1 MNRPISSSWSESF
14 AYSVV
19 MAGLFVTLAG
29 YLGKDLT
36 LMHQGMGLGFAGL
49 VAVTVLD
56 TINRVSKYLGQ
67 SRYRRAVYLL
77 AISVLCLLVLNT
89 QAHAEGV
96 TATNAPLREWIDTGN
111 TANTLLCSTIGDIGG
126 TGLFGCSKT
135 TPLHNVLKVF
145 NVAVFSIAAL
155 FVAWGII
162 SSAITSA
169 NDGEFLGKR
178 NSSTWG
184 PLRMVIGS
192 AMLIPAFN
200 GFNLAQLIMVWAT
213 AIGVGIAGAVASTAS
228 TEMATFSNIY
238 SAPPN
243 VIKGMDVANLAKTK
257 AKCVAEWVQTVE
269 QAKAQKVDDEE
280 IIGLEWGVVVEESVG
295 TPGSAVPGSVLSLK
309 YGAKSTAGGYYDND
323 CGEISFLLPDSSK
336 TTDEGTRGI
345 LDATA
350 AAMRVNI
357 PMLAN
362 VIFDEFVTAAKG
374 GTVGEEAIKAARARI
389 DSAIASFDTNMSLTT
404 KAAAATANAM
414 TSSPASVG
422 KGNWVGLGYADV
434 RAVASSVGGASGAG
448 SRPTA
453 TPAKRPAPT
462 SCSENSTGD
471 LYCTEG
477 KLATD
482 RISDALGSVGNALS
496 SVATGAKAVTAV
508 MGFSDSFNA
517 ELNKK
522 VGDLGKSVAETM
534 QDAAKGAPV
543 TGDGSSN
550 PLKALINLGVT
561 ISSWMAGVIM
571 WFIGAALLVVAV
583 SYFVPGIGGVITV
596 LGFILTALAIPMMAF
611 GIKLAAYL
619 PFMIAIVWSAAI
631 LNWLVIVIEALFG
644 APLWAMVHLDME
656 GDGLNFQRT
665 GHGYIF
671 LLNLLFR
678 PIMMVGGL
686 IFAKLAMV
694 AVFGLFLGGV
704 SDILNNLTNASTD
717 WWGNLMMI
725 IGAIWVTVAFAEQ
738 IVTQAMST
746 IFVIPDKVFAWI
758 GGQFGSDVG
767 MGMEAAV
774 GGAAK
779 GGMGAVSHGA
789 AQAGDALA
797 KGAGDAAKKLGKAR
811 ANKGGGG
818 GSVSGGAGP
827 GSK

>member
-19 MAGLFVTLAG
+19 MASLFIMLAG
-29 YLGKDLT
+29 YLGKDLA
-36 LMHQGMGLGFAGL
+36 LMHQGMGLGFAGI

-56 TINRVSKYLGQ
+56 AINRVSKYLGQ
-67 SRYRRAVYLL
+67 SRWRRAVYLL

-96 TATNAPLREWIDTGN
+96 TPANAPLKEWIDTGN
-111 TANTLLCSTIGDIGG
+111 TANNLLCSTIGDVGG

-135 TPLHNVLKVF
+135 TALHQVLKVF
-145 NVAVFSIAAL
+145 NLLVFSVAAL
-155 FVAWGII
+155 FVAWGVI
-162 SSAITSA
+162 SGTITSA

-184 PLRMVIGS
+184 PLRMVIGA

-213 AIGVGIAGAVASTAS
+213 AVGVGAAGAAASGAI
-228 TEMATFSNIY
+228 TEMETFTNIY

-243 VIKGMDVANLAKTK
+243 LIKGNDVANLAKPK
-257 AKCVAEWVQTVE
+257 AKCVAEWVQSI
-269 QAKAQKVDDEE
+269 KE
-280 IIGLEWGVVVEESVG
+280 ITDFG
-295 TPGSAVPGSVLSLK
+295 TDIPDISELKWGSAIEETIVAGRGNVLTVK
-309 YGAKSTAGGYYDND
+309 YGATTAVGGYYDND
-323 CGEISFLLPDSSK
+323 CGEISFLLPDGAKAS
-336 TTDEGTRGI
+336 DGANGI

-350 AAMRVNI
+350 AAMRINI
-357 PMLAN
+357 PMLSN
-362 VIFDEFVTAAKG
+362 VIVDEFVLAAKG
-374 GTVGEEAIKAARARI
+374 GTVGDEAIKAARARI

-404 KAAAATANAM
+404 KAAALAAN
-414 TSSPASVG
+414 TFESKLSVG
-422 KGNWVGLGYADV
+422 KGNWVALGFADV
-434 RAVASSVGGASGAG
+434 RAASAGVSVASGTGVRPASVPV
-448 SRPTA
+448 R
-453 TPAKRPAPT
+453 RPAPV
-462 SCSENSTGD
+462 SCTENSTGE

-482 RISDALGSVGNALS
+482 RISDAFSVFGNGLDA
-496 SVATGAKAVTAV
+496 VATGMKAVTNV
-508 MGFSDSFNA
+508 MGFGDRFNDD
-517 ELNKK
+517 LNKK
-522 VGDLGKSVAETM
+522 VGELGKTVAESM
-534 QDAAKGAPV
+534 QDAAKGAAV
-543 TGDGSSN
+543 VGDGSSN
-550 PLKALINLGVT
+550 PLKSLINLGT
-561 ISSWMAGVIM
+561 SISSWMVCVIM
-571 WFIGAALLVVAV
+571 WFVAASLALVAI

-596 LGFILTALAIPMMAF
+596 LGFILTALAIPIMMF

-619 PFMIAIVWSAAI
+619 PFLVAIVWSAAL

-656 GDGLNFQRT
+656 GEGLNFQRT

-678 PIMMVGGL
+678 PVMMVGGL
-686 IFAKLAMV
+686 IFAKLAM
-694 AVFGLFLGGV
+694 AAIFGLFLGGV
-704 SDILNNLTNASTD
+704 SDILSNLTNVSSD

-738 IVTQAMST
+738 IVTQSMSV
-746 IFVIPDKVFAWI
+746 IFVIPDKVLAWI

-767 MGMEAAV
+767 MGMEGAT

-779 GGMGAVSHGA
+779 GGMGSVGHGA

-827 GSK
+827 GGI